1 MLTLE
6 LLGHFRLSDDARAV
20 GRLSKKSQALLAYL
34 ACHSPE
40 AIPRERL
47 ATLLW
52 GYSDP
57 DHARQSLRQALVTIR
72 TTLGAAHDVLIV
84 DAASVRLA
92 ASGELTVDVK
102 DFEALAQ
109 MTDTAA
115 LARASALYRGEY
127 LAGLHVTSEAFE
139 EWLSVERQRLLGIA
153 CEIQRRLATACA
165 DTGGLDAAIEAAR
178 RLTQLDPLGE
188 EGHRLLIQLL
198 AAAGQRSA
206 ALAQY
211 TSLSERLR
219 RDLGVA
225 PERETVEL
233 VDAIRRGESHST
245 APFRNGSS
253 RRASHTT
260 VEVRGENDAA
270 ARRSGPTAVVAPALG
285 DGGATQL
292 HHLPVEPERQHVSFT
307 LDPAGADAAVRV
319 TEFFDACGLAW
330 GVDRDVTRRVAFG
343 VGQAI
348 ETIREYCGPSGP
360 LLIEARCD
368 DFDVDVRM
376 IYHGTVLELPE
387 QRPSEAEI
395 IDAGDHQLAGFMLR
409 RNADRIRQTLK
420 GGAVVLKFRYER

>member
-6 LLGHFRLSDDARAV
+6 LLGHFRLSDDTRSV
-20 GRLSKKSQALLAYL
+20 GRLAKKSQALLAYL
-34 ACHSPE
+34 TCHSSE

-72 TTLGAAHDVLIV
+72 TALGTAHDVLTI
-84 DAASVRLA
+84 DAATVRLV

-102 DFEALAQ
+102 EFEALVQLA
-109 MTDTAA
+109 DSAA

-127 LAGLHVTSEAFE
+127 LAGLHVSSEAFE
-139 EWLSVERQRLLGIA
+139 EWLSVERPRLLGVA
-153 CEIQRRLATACA
+153 CEIQRRLATAYA
-165 DTGGLDAAIEAAR
+165 DTGAPDAAIEAAR

-188 EGHRLLIQLL
+188 DGHRLLIRLL

-211 TSLSERLR
+211 TSLSGRLR
-219 RDLGVA
+219 SELGLA
-225 PERETVEL
+225 PERETGEL
-233 VDAIRRGESHST
+233 VDAIRRGEPHST
-245 APFRNGSS
+245 APSRG

-260 VEVRGENDAA
+260 VSGEDK
-270 ARRSGPTAVVAPALG
+270 STVPHFGPTAPVAPVSG
-285 DGGATQL
+285 DGPTRL
-292 HHLPVEPERQHVSFT
+292 HHLTVEPERQHVSFT
-307 LDPAGADAAVRV
+307 LDPGGVDAAERV
-319 TEFFDACGLAW
+319 TEFFDTCGLAW
-330 GVDRDVTRRVAFG
+330 GVHRDVARRVAFG

-348 ETIREYCGPSGP
+348 ETIREYCDPSGP

-395 IDAGDHQLAGFMLR
+395 IETGDHQLAGFMLR
-409 RNADRIRQTLK
+409 RNADRIRQALK
-420 GGAVVLKFRYER
+420 GGTVVLKFRFER